1 MNDIDFQPFLDA
13 LTAHNYVLFGALFVG
28 FLVALMKQG
37 WASRWLATKL
47 PAAGLP
53 YLSVV
58 LGSLLVSSAE
68 VVAGKPVK
76 MALVHG
82 FLAGIMA
89 IFGHEV
95 VIEGA
100 RGGKEIVPARGVG
113 DGPKVPPLPML
124 LLVLLALM
132 LAGCG
137 QPPKTVVQEI
147 VTGEQAV
154 CVIARAAL
162 PLPQVMMACG
172 IADTLA
178 DLTQRIVDAVLS
190 GQKQAV
196 AEYMKAAHP

>member
-13 LTAHNYVLFGALFVG
+13 LTARNYVLFGALAIG

-37 WASRWLATKL
+37 WVSRWLATKL

-82 FLAGIMA
+82 FLAGVMA

-100 RGGKEIVPARGVG
+100 RGGKELVPARGAG
-113 DGPKVPPLPML
+113 DGPKVPPAAVGV
-124 LLVLLALM
+124 LVLALM